1 MVLSTEPW
9 FSENTY
15 RQGEGVFTKK
25 MLKMVLSKDYPVLM
39 KKSDPAKQPRV
50 WSKENYERTPGSKVY
65 FR

>member
-1 MVLSTEPW
+1 
-9 FSENTY
+9 
-15 RQGEGVFTKK
+15 
-25 MLKMVLSKDYPVLM
+25 MVLSKDYPVLM